1 MTWSSLLFTVAFVG
15 IAAVVSVW
23 QRLGLAKDLLI
34 GTVRAGVQLFA
45 IGWILAWVFQVNSLL
60 AMIPILAV
68 QVIVA
73 TFSAARRGERLPGIR
88 WRVGLAIG
96 AATLLTVGL
105 MVVMRIIP
113 AQIRFVLPLSGMMT
127 GAAMTTC
134 SALLNRLEGEMASR
148 RGEVELLLALG
159 ATPRQATDEVLRSS
173 VRAAMIPH
181 VDILKTVGLVQL
193 PGTMTG
199 QILAGQSP
207 VEAVKYQIL
216 IMYALTST
224 AAVAAI
230 LLALFAYRLYF
241 NEAAQ
246 LVR

>member
-1 MTWSSLLFTVAFVG
+1 MSTASLLFTLAFVG
-15 IAAVVSVW
+15 IAAVVSLW

-34 GTVRAGVQLFA
+34 GTIRAGLQLFA
-45 IGWILAWVFQVNSLL
+45 IGYVLAYLL
-60 AMIPILAV
+60 GANDLITMLPVLAV
-68 QVIVA
+68 MITVA
-73 TFSAARRGERLPGIR
+73 TFSAAKRAPGLPGIR
-88 WRVGLAIG
+88 WRVGLAISAG
-96 AATLLTVGL
+96 TLLTVGL
-105 MVVMRIIP
+105 MLLLQIIP
-113 AQIRFVLPLSGMMT
+113 VQVRYILPFVGMMT

-134 SALLNRLEGEMASR
+134 SSLLNRLEGEMSAR
-148 RGEVELLLALG
+148 RGEVELLLTLG
-159 ATPRQATDEVLRSS
+159 ATPRQASAQVLRSA

-181 VDILKTVGLVQL
+181 VDVLKTVGLVQL

-230 LLALFAYRLYF
+230 ILGLLAYRLYF

>member
-1 MTWSSLLFTVAFVG
+1 MSTSSLIFTLAFVG
-15 IAAVVSVW
+15 IAGVISVW
-23 QRLGLAKDLLI
+23 QRLGLAKDLLV
-34 GTVRAGVQLFA
+34 GTIRAGVQLFA
-45 IGWILAWVFQVNSLL
+45 IGYVLAWLL
-60 AMIPILAV
+60 NANNLVAMLPVLAV
-68 QVIVA
+68 MITVA
-73 TFSAARRGERLPGIR
+73 TFSVAKRASGLPGIR
-88 WRVGLAIG
+88 WRVGLAISVG
-96 AATLLTVGL
+96 ALLTVGL
-105 MVVMRIIP
+105 MLALQIIP
-113 AQIRFVLPLSGMMT
+113 VQVRFILPFVGMMA

-134 SALLNRLEGEMASR
+134 SSLLNRLEGEMAAR
-148 RGEVELLLALG
+148 RDEVELLLALG
-159 ATPRQATDEVLRSS
+159 ATPRQASAQVLRAAIK
-173 VRAAMIPH
+173 AAMIPH

-230 LLALFAYRLYF
+230 ILGLLAYRLYF
-241 NEAAQ
+241 NESAQ

>member
-1 MTWSSLLFTVAFVG
+1 MSTTSLLFTLAFVG
-15 IAAVVSVW
+15 IAAVISLW
-23 QRLGLAKDLLI
+23 QRLGLAKDLMV
-34 GTVRAGVQLFA
+34 GTLRAGLQLLA
-45 IGWILAWVFQVNSLL
+45 IGYVLAWLFETKSLL
-60 AMIPILAV
+60 AMLPILAV
-68 QVIVA
+68 MLTVA
-73 TFSAARRGERLPGIR
+73 ALSAAKRAPGLPGIR
-88 WRVGLAIG
+88 WRVGLAISLG
-96 AATLLTVGL
+96 ALLTVGL
-105 MVVMRIIP
+105 MLLLRIIP
-113 AQIRFVLPLSGMMT
+113 VEVRFILPFVGMMA

-134 SALLNRLEGEMASR
+134 SSLLNRLEGEMAAR
-148 RGEVELLLALG
+148 RGEVELLLSLG
-159 ATPRQATDEVLRSS
+159 ATPRQASAQVLRAA

-230 LLALFAYRLYF
+230 ILGLLAYRLYF
-241 NEAAQ
+241 NDAAQ

>member
-1 MTWSSLLFTVAFVG
+1 MSTTSLIFTLAFVG
-15 IAAVVSVW
+15 ITALLAVW
-23 QRLGLAKDLLI
+23 QRLGLAKDLMV
-34 GTVRAGVQLFA
+34 GTLRAGLQLMV
-45 IGWILAWVFQVNSLL
+45 IGYVLAWIFNANSVL
-60 AMIPILAV
+60 AMLPILAV
-68 QVIVA
+68 MILVA
-73 TFSAARRGERLPGIR
+73 TYSAAKRAPGLPGIR
-88 WRVGLAIG
+88 WRVGLAI
-96 AATLLTVGL
+96 AAGSLLTVGL
-105 MVVMRIIP
+105 MLLLRIVP
-113 AQIRFVLPLSGMMT
+113 VQIRYILPFVGMMT
-127 GAAMTTC
+127 GNAMTTC
-134 SALLNRLEGEMASR
+134 SVLLNRLEGEMAAR
-148 RGEVELLLALG
+148 RDEVELLLALG
-159 ATPRQATDEVLRSS
+159 ATPRQATAQVLRAA

-230 LLALFAYRLYF
+230 ILGLLAYRLYF

>member
-1 MTWSSLLFTVAFVG
+1 MSTSTLLFTLLFVG
-15 IAAVVSVW
+15 IAGVVSVW
-23 QRLGLAKDLLI
+23 QRLGLAKDLLV
-34 GTVRAGVQLFA
+34 GTVRAGLQLFA
-45 IGWILAWVFQVNSLL
+45 IGYVLAWLLGANNLL
-60 AMIPILAV
+60 AMLPVLAV
-68 QVIVA
+68 MITVA
-73 TFSAARRGERLPGIR
+73 TFSAAKRAPGLPGIR
-88 WRVGLAIG
+88 WRVGVAIG
-96 AATLLTVGL
+96 VGALLTVGL
-105 MVVMRIIP
+105 MLLLQIIP
-113 AQIRFVLPLSGMMT
+113 IQVRFILPFVGMMT

-134 SALLNRLEGEMASR
+134 SALLNRLEGEMSAR

-159 ATPRQATDEVLRSS
+159 ATPRQATAQVLRSA

-230 LLALFAYRLYF
+230 ILGLLAYRLYF